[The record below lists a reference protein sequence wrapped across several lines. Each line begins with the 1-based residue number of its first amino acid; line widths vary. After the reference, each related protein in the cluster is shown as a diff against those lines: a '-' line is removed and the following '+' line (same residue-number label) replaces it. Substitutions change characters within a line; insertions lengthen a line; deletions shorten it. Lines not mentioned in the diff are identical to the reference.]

1 MSRTFS
7 NRVKVSSRGTNVA
20 RNQTRPRIG
29 PSRVASRNMPATI
42 IRRDKLADGTQVAIA
57 QVNDL
62 YVCARFDAYENPLG
76 HPVKFTGGHGR
87 DSAHAWADKTVR
99 IVRGF

>member
-7 NRVKVSSRGTNVA
+7 NRIKVSSRGTNVA

-29 PSRVASRNMPATI
+29 PSRVSARNMPATI
-42 IRRDKLADGTQVAIA
+42 IRREKLADGTQVAIA

-76 HPVKFTGGHGR
+76 PPVKFTGGQGR
-87 DSAHAWADKTVR
+87 NKANAWADKTVR
-99 IVRGF
+99 VIRGF